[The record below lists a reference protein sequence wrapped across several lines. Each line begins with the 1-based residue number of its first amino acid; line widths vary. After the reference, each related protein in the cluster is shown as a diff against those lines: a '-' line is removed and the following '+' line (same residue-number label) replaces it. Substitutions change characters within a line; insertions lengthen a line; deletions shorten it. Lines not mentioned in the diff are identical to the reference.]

1 MLFSSFFIIL
11 IAIGMGIGVGGSSA
25 ISRRIG
31 ERIREGVR

>member
-1 MLFSSFFIIL
+1 
-11 IAIGMGIGVGGSSA
+11 MGIGVGGSSA